1 MSTTSART
9 PGHRYCGS
17 YRHAHLL
24 QAREAAVCVRL
35 AEPRLALVSANP
47 ARELGE
53 TLLRSAP
60 LRRREGGAHCDM
72 SLGEADDGTSDEVPT
87 PDVAVAPKPADVA
100 TAPKA
105 APAAARPPTVPPR
118 VFMTAGDISASI
130 SLLSIVHGDAGR

>member
-1 MSTTSART
+1 
-9 PGHRYCGS
+9 
-17 YRHAHLL
+17 
-24 QAREAAVCVRL
+24 
-35 AEPRLALVSANP
+35 
-47 ARELGE
+47 
-53 TLLRSAP
+53 
-60 LRRREGGAHCDM
+60 M